1 MGQTEPMNTK
11 RFFLMAVLAAG
22 VVMSG
27 MAANYPINNGV
38 LQSALN
44 ANNQSVTNAATLSAT
59 NLTAQ
64 SIQLGGVLVTNW
76 NQVGN
81 TNGGG
86 TATNLDAGA
95 TNQTKTLALQVAL
108 PATVWNTFTSGVS
121 GMINLSGYLPAPTY
135 NLAWGALSTNVLSLY
150 LPATAYNNAWGNLS
164 TNIFSGYLGTAAY
177 NGGWG
182 GLPTN
187 VLSLYPLA
195 TTVVL
200 NGQSNATLNNQT
212 NTGTLY
218 AASITPSVQS
228 GGNLNINLGSGQ
240 LSGSSVSVGA
250 LSGNG
255 NNITGIQVANI
266 TGLGNGATADT
277 NNVIAATLQQATALL
292 TTPTVV
298 TQIITSIAYP
308 NYGLRYEESGQG
320 LGFLLFQQ

>member
-1 MGQTEPMNTK
+1 MGRMGQVEPMNTK
-11 RFFLMAVLAAG
+11 RFFWMAVLAAG

-95 TNQTKTLALQVAL
+95 TNQAKTLALQVAL

-121 GMINLSGYLPAPTY
+121 GTINLSG
-135 NLAWGALSTNVLSLY
+135 Y

-164 TNIFSGYLGTAAY
+164 TNIFSGYLSTAAY

-187 VLSLYPLA
+187 VLTLYPLA

-218 AASITPSVQS
+218 AASITPSAQS

-255 NNITGIQVANI
+255 YNITGIQFANI

-277 NNVIAATLQQATALL
+277 NNVIAVALQQATALL

>member
-1 MGQTEPMNTK
+1 MGQVEPMNTK
-11 RFFLMAVLAAG
+11 RFFWMAILAAG

-121 GMINLSGYLPAPTY
+121 GTINLSG
-135 NLAWGALSTNVLSLY
+135 Y

-164 TNIFSGYLGTAAY
+164 TNIFSGYLSTATY

-182 GLPTN
+182 TLPTN

-218 AASITPSVQS
+218 AASITPSAQS

-255 NNITGIQVANI
+255 YNITGIQFANI

-277 NNVIAATLQQATALL
+277 NNVIALALQQATALL